1 MYLIS
6 TIKVESR
13 CMYMADLK
21 RLNTNVPRDIYE
33 WIDEESKRTGVMKS
47 AIVYI
52 ALKTYIDQQR
62 TLNMVSFVEA
72 QQLMSKQLDVKQEV
86 L

>member
-1 MYLIS
+1 
-6 TIKVESR
+6 
-13 CMYMADLK
+13 MADLK
-21 RLNTNVPRDIYE
+21 RLNTNIPRDIYE

-72 QQLMSKQLDVKQEV
+72 QQALAKQLETNKSE
-86 L
+86 

>member
-1 MYLIS
+1 
-6 TIKVESR
+6 
-13 CMYMADLK
+13 MADLK
-21 RLNTNVPRDIYE
+21 RLNTNIPRDIYE

-72 QQLMSKQLDVKQEV
+72 QQSLAKQLETNKSE
-86 L
+86 

>member
-1 MYLIS
+1 
-6 TIKVESR
+6 
-13 CMYMADLK
+13 MADLK
-21 RLNTNVPRDIYE
+21 RLNTNIPRDIYE

-62 TLNMVSFVEA
+62 TLNMISLVEA
-72 QQLMSKQLDVKQEV
+72 QQSLAQQLESNQGK
-86 L
+86 